1 MPRRIL
7 AVYPNRCTGCE
18 KCVLWCSFV
27 KNHSFNP
34 SRARIH
40 VVRWEPYADAP
51 MICVQCGLC
60 INACP
65 VNAITR
71 NLKTNA
77 VIVEA
82 EKCTSC
88 GNCVTACP
96 YGVLTLDPL
105 TGKAIKCDLCDGDP
119 ECVKHC
125 PKKVLLY
132 VDPNKAAYLRRLM
145 EYGGGSHIG
154 RREPIG
160 PPEKL

>member
-1 MPRRIL
+1 
-7 AVYPNRCTGCE
+7 
-18 KCVLWCSFV
+18 
-27 KNHSFNP
+27 
-34 SRARIH
+34 
-40 VVRWEPYADAP
+40 
-51 MICVQCGLC
+51 
-60 INACP
+60 